1 MFVALIKVVIVTKFT
16 TKLVIVTKFATK
28 VVIVTKFAT
37 KLVKMPP
44 SLRILE
50 SREKKCV
57 ERLHDLKEEA
67 LTAGAEELGTLK
79 FDLSL
84 YLKSLTDAKDEET
97 EEMEEKQVM

>member
-1 MFVALIKVVIVTKFT
+1 MVIVTTFA
-16 TKLVIVTKFATK
+16 TKLVIVTTFATK
-28 VVIVTKFAT
+28 LVTVTTFAT

-57 ERLHDLKEEA
+57 ERINELKEEI
-67 LTAGAEELGTLK
+67 GTLK